1 MISPIYTVINDKIIV
16 FSPQKSN
23 KSYNGVWAPLYPCI
37 QGGLEWGSNHTL
49 STPSEPYIRM
59 GIFDTEENNIYE
71 TPFVWN
77 HIRITSINIQPQD
90 KTRIGEFVFNA
101 KVEVCPN
108 KFGDKPFEHYFIVK
122 NGIYFFMNTILKSIN
137 HLLDIGKEIT
147 DIDFEFFDK
156 QCVQFNFRAANHQ
169 PNPTFELDN
178 CSLKGYYDLIENIEV
193 VVYSDG
199 IGGRNGEVWNDVTLK
214 VMTDNKYFIKM
225 IYDIIRDA
233 SIDFSDLGQPYTEN
247 SVTLFSFQCEKGKG
261 SDYQYV
267 RYERKLA
274 SNETHERIKQNLY
287 KLLLING
294 LNRFNF
300 EDAVSTFS
308 IK

>member
-1 MISPIYTVINDKIIV
+1 MISPVYTVINDSIIV

-23 KSYNGVWAPLYPCI
+23 KSNNGVWTSLCPCI
-37 QGGLEWGSNHTL
+37 QGGLEWGSNHGL
-49 STPSEPYIRM
+49 STPTEPYIRM
-59 GIFDTEENNIYE
+59 GIFDAEENIIYD

-77 HIRITSINIQPQD
+77 HIRITSINIQLQD
-90 KTRIGEFVFNA
+90 RTRIGEFVFNA

-108 KFGDKPFEHYFIVK
+108 KYGDKPFEHCFIVK

-178 CSLKGYYDLIENIEV
+178 CSLRGYYDLIENIEV
-193 VVYSDG
+193 VVHSDG
-199 IGGRNGEVWNDVTLK
+199 IGGRNGEVWSDVTLK

-225 IYDIIRDA
+225 IYEIIRDA
-233 SIDFSDLGQPYTEN
+233 SIDYSDLLEPYTEN
-247 SVTLFSFQCEKGKG
+247 SVTLFSFHCEKEKG

-274 SNETHERIKQNLY
+274 SNETHERIKRKIY
-287 KLLLING
+287 KTLLING

-300 EDAVSTFS
+300 EDAVNTLS